1 MKALQE
7 YLATKFEMKDLGQ
20 LKYFLGIEVAR
31 SKHGVLLSLRKYV
44 LDLLT
49 ETGMLGCKP
58 VETPMEMNHKLGI
71 HPDQAP
77 TDKGR
82 YQRLVGRLIYLSHT
96 RPDIAYAVSVVSQF
110 MHASSEE
117 HMEAVYRILRYLK
130 SAPGKGLLFSKNGIS
145 NIEGYTEGPHLVTLL
160 LWKVILSLGKARS
173 RR

>member
-1 MKALQE
+1 M
-7 YLATKFEMKDLGQ
+7 
-20 LKYFLGIEVAR
+20 
-31 SKHGVLLSLRKYV
+31 

-49 ETGMLGCKP
+49 ETRMLDCKP
-58 VETPMEMNHKLGI
+58 VETSMEMNHKLGI
-71 HPDQAP
+71 LPDQAP

-82 YQRLVGRLIYLSHT
+82 YLRLVGRLIYLSHT
-96 RPDIAYAVSVVSQF
+96 RLDISYTVSVVSQF
-110 MHASSEE
+110 MHAPSGE

-145 NIEGYTEGPHLVTLL
+145 NIKGYTDSDWEVIKQPEGPHLVTLL